1 MLTEIDNE
9 YDLLGVHGAETF
21 RDLPEGLNLAL
32 TDGAIGEIVGNPHD
46 GAIMMLRITDDPNN
60 PNRVDKVET
69 VFFTE
74 VRGVVK
80 EG

>member
-1 MLTEIDNE
+1 MSIEIDSE
-9 YDLLGVHGAETF
+9 YDLRGVHGAETF
-21 RDLPEGLNLAL
+21 RDLAEGLKLVL
-32 TDGAIGEIVGNPHD
+32 TDGAVGEITGNPRD
-46 GAIMMLRITDDPNN
+46 GAIMIVRITDDPQN
-60 PNRVDKVET
+60 PSRVGTEET